1 MKAKSK
7 FGGQIEGFCH
17 RPKVSH
23 PDPLLHG
30 HVAQQG
36 VEEVVWVC
44 VVTGPAHHAHL
55 VLAILHA
62 LAGRLASKRT
72 WPRKSTSHKAASHP
86 DNVRAGNRLGVAQ
99 IDLAVRLQ
107 LIQSLPRIIEMA
119 SKPMEKIDSIRLF
132 QVNGMPMGNSAGQG
146 GNGGGAGGAG
156 TLPEQVVNSA
166 LQYQVAKPIVDAI
179 MKDAGLSNPSL
190 TGITQ
195 SIADMVSMAPVAP
208 LAVSEVPADGRF

>member
-1 MKAKSK
+1 M
-7 FGGQIEGFCH
+7 
-17 RPKVSH
+17 
-23 PDPLLHG
+23 
-30 HVAQQG
+30 
-36 VEEVVWVC
+36 
-44 VVTGPAHHAHL
+44 
-55 VLAILHA
+55 
-62 LAGRLASKRT
+62 
-72 WPRKSTSHKAASHP
+72 
-86 DNVRAGNRLGVAQ
+86 AQ

-132 QVNGMPMGNSAGQG
+132 QVNGMPMGSGAGQG
-146 GNGGGAGGAG
+146 GHGGGAGGAG

-195 SIADMVSMAPVAP
+195 SIADMVSMGSVAP
-208 LAVSEVPADGRF
+208 PVVSEGPPRIEDRATAA